1 MFGIFNYVFIIL
13 GFLSI
18 LYSSIYYEYINPHFW
33 GKYKSKYKLVNY
45 IYKFNIV
52 RSILGIGV
60 GMVLIGIGLYGMLYD
75 IHQENEKGF
84 KEVSKELLHE
94 ELGL

>member
-18 LYSSIYYEYINPHFW
+18 LYSSIYYEYINPHLW

-60 GMVLIGIGLYGMLYD
+60 GMVLLGIGLYGMLYD
-75 IHQENEKGF
+75 IHEENEKGF
-84 KEVSKELLHE
+84 TEVSKELLHE